1 LFLAATLAA
10 AAVLLFSVARSTSP
24 AFDENI
30 YPPAGASYLRTGDF
44 RLNLEHPP
52 LSKVLFGL
60 PLLGRTSPADFRS
73 QAWGQG
79 NQIAFGLE
87 MLYGVGRDRGAGVFR
102 ARSVAAACALLLLV
116 AVLAAARARFGAA
129 AAGLGGVLLALT
141 PDLLAYGTLATPDIV
156 VALFMFLATLA
167 GLKFFEAP
175 AWGRGLLFAFFTG
188 LALLSKHTALLLFP
202 YFAVVGGGML
212 WKRRPPAAKAAAG
225 LLAFLLVV
233 GLVVWAGYFFHGQP
247 EIRKRFDLPAIPLP
261 AAYLAGFK
269 ISNEL
274 IAHRLTYFLGA
285 PHPGHPRMFF
295 PVSFLLKTPIPLLI
309 LFFLSLRLVPL
320 RASWPYWL
328 FCLLLFLSAVASPF
342 PFGQRYLLPMVPFMA
357 LLAGAAGAKLM
368 EKPWDRA
375 FLGLLLAWLGWGTL
389 SNHPHHL
396 AYFNEFAGDRDR
408 AYRLFV
414 DANLDW
420 GTELPALKRWLEEQG
435 IPNIRLSYFGTT
447 DPAAYLLS
455 YIPLPATHQDLYYPE
470 RIQSPVIVP
479 DGALI
484 AVSATNL
491 AGLYQPRYF
500 DEVVDLE
507 RPEAVLGRAILVF
520 KTRGNWTFTHRPGR
534 VPAWS
539 VERVV
544 P

>member
-10 AAVLLFSVARSTSP
+10 AGVLLLSVARSTSP

-30 YPPAGASYLRTGDF
+30 YAPAGASYLRTGDF

-60 PLLGRTSPADFRS
+60 PLLGGTSPADFRS
-73 QAWGQG
+73 PGWEEG
-79 NQIAFGLE
+79 NQIAFGLG
-87 MLYGVGRDRGAGVFR
+87 MLYGGGGGRRAGALR
-102 ARSVAAACALLLLV
+102 ARGVAGACALLLLAV
-116 AVLAAARARFGAA
+116 VLAAAGARFGAA

-141 PDLLAYGTLATPDIV
+141 PDLLAYGALATPDIV
-156 VALFMFLATLA
+156 VTLFIFVAVVA
-167 GLKFFEAP
+167 GLKYFEAP
-175 AWGRGLLFAFFTG
+175 EWGRGLLFAFFTG

-202 YFAVVGGGML
+202 YFAVIGGVML
-212 WKRRPPAAKAAAG
+212 WKRRPSAAKAVAG
-225 LLAFLLVV
+225 ALAFFLVV
-233 GLVVWAGYFFHGQP
+233 GLVVWAGYFFHDQP
-247 EIRKRFDLPAIPLP
+247 ELRQRFDLPAVPLP

-309 LFFLSLRLVPL
+309 LFFLSLRLVAF
-320 RASWPYWL
+320 RVSWPYWL

-375 FLGLLLAWLGWGTL
+375 FLGLLLAWLAWGTL

-414 DANLDW
+414 DSNLDW
-420 GTELPALKRWLEEQG
+420 GTELPALKGWMGERG
-435 IPNIRLSYFGTT
+435 IQDIRLSYFGTT
-447 DPAAYLLS
+447 DPAAYLSS
-455 YIPLPATHQDLYYPE
+455 YTALPAYHQDLYYPE
-470 RIQSPVIVP
+470 RIQSPVTVP
-479 DGALI
+479 DGVLV

-500 DEVVDLE
+500 DEIVDLE

-520 KTRGNWTFTHRPGR
+520 RARGSWTFIHHPGQT
-534 VPAWS
+534 PAWS
-539 VERVV
+539 VERAA